1 VLPLELGVVDEA
13 EELELGVVE
22 DDW

>member
-13 EELELGVVE
+13 EELELGIVE